1 MKFFGDLGFLD
12 TSKGDSASSP
22 QAGEGP
28 ELVALTREP
37 RREELPSALANG
49 SASAGSSGA
58 DHYAAAVR
66 HYLKGELD
74 EALEDLE
81 KARAAGK
88 ELAEVYTALAQIQ
101 LDRKKFSDAAEYYVK
116 LLAIEPDNSAAQFN
130 AGLAL
135 QATEKY
141 VEAKSSFQTAID
153 LDPELADA
161 YLGLVGCCLK
171 LDDAEGAKAAYESY
185 LKAEPDS
192 YAAVFGLGVAYHLS
206 EDYDKAVDYYQA
218 ALKENPKSVEVLP
231 ELCTDSA

>member
-12 TSKGDSASSP
+12 TSKTDPGSAAPAGD
-22 QAGEGP
+22 GP
-28 ELVALTREP
+28 ELVADSPQQQDFPPPLTSVS
-37 RREELPSALANG
+37 PSAD
-49 SASAGSSGA
+49 SSGA

-81 KARAAGK
+81 KAREAGK
-88 ELAEVYTALAQIQ
+88 EPTEVYTALAQIY
-101 LDRKKFSDAAEYYVK
+101 LDRKKFSKAAEHYVQ

-141 VEAKSSFQTAID
+141 EEAQSSFQTAID

-161 YLGLVGCCLK
+161 YLGL
-171 LDDAEGAKAAYESY
+171 A
-185 LKAEPDS
+185 
-192 YAAVFGLGVAYHLS
+192 GVA
-206 EDYDKAVDYYQA
+206 
-218 ALKENPKSVEVLP
+218 
-231 ELCTDSA
+231 

>member
-12 TSKGDSASSP
+12 TSKTDPGSSTP
-22 QAGEGP
+22 TAQGP
-28 ELVALTREP
+28 ELVANSSGRQD
-37 RREELPSALANG
+37 LPATPAG
-49 SASAGSSGA
+49 SPPSAGSNGT

-88 ELAEVYTALAQIQ
+88 GLAEVYTALAQIY
-101 LDRKKFSDAAEYYVK
+101 LDRKKFSEAAEYYVE

-141 VEAKSSFQTAID
+141 QEAKTSFETAIN

-161 YLGLVGCCLK
+161 YLGLAGCCLK
-171 LDDAEGAKAAYESY
+171 LEDPEGAKTAYESY
-185 LKAEPDS
+185 LKSEPDS
-192 YAAVFGLGVAYHLS
+192 HAAVFGLGVAYHWCP
-206 EDYDKAVDYYQA
+206 
-218 ALKENPKSVEVLP
+218 N
-231 ELCTDSA
+231 